1 VQVAPTGFSAFV
13 SPSGKVSQRSRVSER
28 RVEIADIELR
38 SGRTWYSHLGDSPII
53 IYLLIGFAFLLIR
66 HQRTGHRHT
75 SG

>member
-1 VQVAPTGFSAFV
+1 
-13 SPSGKVSQRSRVSER
+13 
-28 RVEIADIELR
+28 LR